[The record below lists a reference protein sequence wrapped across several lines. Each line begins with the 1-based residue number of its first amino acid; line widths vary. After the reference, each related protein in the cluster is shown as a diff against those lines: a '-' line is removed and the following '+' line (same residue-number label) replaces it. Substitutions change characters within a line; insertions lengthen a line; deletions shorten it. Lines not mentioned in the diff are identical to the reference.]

1 MAIPTAK
8 FYNDGSGPC
17 TSPEDSANL
26 ANPTELSAYDVIRQN
41 LPDTI
46 PSALKSKPFYEIA
59 TYTNERGE
67 NTGLDALRQAW
78 LTAHNN
84 IENNPLFA
92 SADGEKLRRILIDL
106 ASLSSGSGLVGNQI
120 ESFMTGFDKY
130 GKSMLM
136 PNIEMP
142 GLTFFTRP
150 RLCLQ
155 SSNLRNNPVMAPL
168 DTANPESM
176 AFAIRA
182 LLDTNLANLDGK
194 NCAKFTNAIENSP
207 LLNPE
212 CPWFIPLTNSLV
224 SISGFPDFNLEI
236 ETTEGGYHAE
246 QQKYAIGA
254 DNFNRGTALNLTF
267 REMPGGVISAIFF
280 YWLEYIRCV
289 TRGDMLAY
297 PDDIDGQILN
307 YTISIYSFNMDPS
320 MQYIT
325 RWVKCTGCFPKSL
338 TLGAFM
344 NKSSGNYTQEEVKQI
359 TINFEVN
366 KVEYMKPY
374 CLLDFNTLAKRYCPV
389 IDTLPDGKVFLD
401 QQGTGVPPSGLNRV
415 TIPDSPFANF
425 CGLPFIVSDQNG
437 YRLVYRESNK
447 GLFADPLIRSLIA
460 CDIARNEVEW
470 SFDGNSSYSLYQQYD
485 YADFYKKDVLPIKA
499 AAANGYSPVTNF
511 DRLITEIQNGT
522 FLDNVSKFTQ
532 ANQ

>member
-1 MAIPTAK
+1 MKLKNGKKWSNSAT
-8 FYNDGSGPC
+8 
-17 TSPEDSANL
+17 TSEQLQQL
-26 ANPTELSAYDVIRQN
+26 ATPTELSAFNIIRQN
-41 LPDTI
+41 LPDYI
-46 PSALKSKPFYEIA
+46 PSALKTKPFYEIA
-59 TYTNERGE
+59 RYKNERGE
-67 NTGLDALRQAW
+67 NVGVEALKQAW
-78 LTAHNN
+78 LTAHSF
-84 IENNPLFA
+84 IENNPLF
-92 SADGEKLRRILIDL
+92 SSDDGQKIRKIIIDL
-106 ASLSSGSGLVGNQI
+106 ASLSSGSGLANNQI
-120 ESFMTGFDKY
+120 TSFMTGFDKY

-142 GLTFFTRP
+142 GLTFFSRP

-168 DTANPESM
+168 DTDNPESM

-182 LLDTNLANLDGK
+182 LLDTNLANQDGT
-194 NCAKFTNAIENSP
+194 NCVKYTNAIENSP

-212 CPWFIPLTNSLV
+212 SPWFIPLTNSLV
-224 SISGFPDFNLEI
+224 SISGFPDFDLQI
-236 ETTEGGYHAE
+236 ESTEGGYFAE

-254 DNFNRGTALNLTF
+254 DNFNRGTSLNVTF

-307 YTISIYSFNMDPS
+307 YTVSIYSFNMDPS

-338 TLGAFM
+338 TLGQFM
-344 NKSSGNYTQEEVKQI
+344 NKSAGNYTQEEVRQI

-401 QQGTGVPPSGLNRV
+401 TEGTGVPPSGLNRS

-425 CGLPFIVSDQNG
+425 CGLPYIVSDQNG
-437 YRLVYRESNK
+437 YRLVYRESDY
-447 GLFADPLIRSLIA
+447 GLFADPVIRQLIA
-460 CDIARNEVEW
+460 CDIARNEIEW
-470 SFDGNSSYSLYQQYD
+470 SFDGTRSYSLYQQYD
-485 YADFYKKDVLPIKA
+485 YADFYRKRVVPMKA

-511 DRLITEIQNGT
+511 DKLVTDIQNGT
-522 FLDNVSKFTQ
+522 FLDNVAKYAQ
-532 ANQ
+532 ATK